1 MGYSTIW
8 RKASSLWWLFLFT
21 VECTCWAPF
30 ENPDLTDPQSTC
42 FGDILCPFVDG
53 IPTLRCDRACYQYER
68 YACTDGRLL
77 ALDPPNPDSFA
88 PRCPNQATSLHL
100 SDPPYENYFYSDCN
114 VDAQVVV
121 TTPLQTSDLSIISP
135 RLVIAWPAGNSGACA
150 FFEPQDG
157 KNGSL
162 GIELVSKATGS
173 DLSPVYV
180 TNFLSKYPSVGVE
193 GILHFNSSAFL
204 TLSILGSVRTIRDFT
219 EGPSILPPIIQ
230 DATSLQSTKNGGVSL
245 SRLWLDNETRIT
257 LSFSPH
263 GNGTITVEE
272 DQVSFNPGIYT
283 FSAHLN
289 YPQLEQL
296 TPQEVFNPASQELA
310 TQMSDEA
317 TSLAFLSYTEKLL
330 AGAWRFLTYFGRD
343 SMISALLLQ
352 PVLSEGNGG
361 AIEAVIG
368 AVLERIN
375 KTDGTACHEE
385 TIGDYATYL
394 NLVEKNISSTQ
405 PIFDYNMVD
414 TDYFL
419 PVLMQ
424 RYFLG
429 SPMGMLRSRELL
441 AREAGAIDSTNRGL
455 RYGDLARLNAE
466 KIMDNAA
473 PFAAPGG
480 QVKENMIRLKEDTV
494 VGQWRDSTY
503 GSGGGRIP
511 YDVNT
516 ALVPAALR
524 AIAAISRFDPSIYAG
539 HDDWADLADEYAQVW
554 EDETLPLFQVTIPAD
569 EARNRLESFVST
581 SEYYNGP
588 SHADSIDSDV
598 IFHGLALEGN
608 NDIPLVDV
616 MNTDDCFRLFLLNTT
631 NEAQLTLFLNQSAL
645 NVLRPFPAGLMT
657 SVGVVVANPAL
668 GEEEILRTNFT
679 NNAYHGTVVWSW
691 QLAMIARGLET
702 QLARCNDDKAPAFC
716 ADSKVYGN
724 VKLAYNTLWDN
735 LEANRETLSQ
745 EVWSWRY
752 MDNDFQF
759 TPLGSLPPPPGVG
772 GGTESNI
779 RQLWSLTFL
788 AVKRNE
794 AFK

>member
-1 MGYSTIW
+1 MLLLG
-8 RKASSLWWLFLFT
+8 RVGFAADWWIS
-21 VECTCWAPF
+21 CS
-30 ENPDLTDPQSTC
+30 N
-42 FGDILCPFVDG
+42 
-53 IPTLRCDRACYQYER
+53 
-68 YACTDGRLL
+68 GRLL
-77 ALDPPNPDSFA
+77 PLETPNPGFSG
-88 PRCPNQATSLHL
+88 PECPNQATSLQL

-121 TTPLQTSDLSIISP
+121 TTPLRTSNLSIISP

-162 GIELVSKATGS
+162 GIELVSSTVGS
-173 DLSPVYV
+173 NLSPIYV
-180 TNFLSKYPSVGVE
+180 PSDTSQHPSVGVK
-193 GILHFNSSAFL
+193 GVLHFNSSAFL

-219 EGPSILPPIIQ
+219 EGPSLLRPVIQ
-230 DATSLQSTKNGGVSL
+230 DAIVLQSTNDAGASL
-245 SRLWLDNETRIT
+245 SRLWLDNVTTTT
-257 LSFSPH
+257 LSFSPN
-263 GNGTITVEE
+263 GNGTIRVVG
-272 DQVSFNPGIYT
+272 DRVSFEPGVYA

-296 TPQEVFNPASQELA
+296 TPQEVFNPASQGLA
-310 TQMSDEA
+310 TQMVDEA

-352 PVLSEGNGG
+352 PILSEGNGG

-385 TIGDYATYL
+385 TIGDYATFL
-394 NLVEKNISSTQ
+394 NLLEKNISSTQ

-429 SPMGMLRSRELL
+429 SPTGMLRSRELL
-441 AREAGAIDSTNRGL
+441 AREAGAVDFTNRGL

-473 PFAAPGG
+473 PFTAPGG
-480 QVKENMIRLKEDTV
+480 QIKENLIHLKEDTV

-524 AIAAISRFDPSIYAG
+524 AIAAISRFNSSIYAG
-539 HDDWADLADEYAQVW
+539 HDDWADLAEKYAQVW

-588 SHADSIDSDV
+588 SHADRIDNDV

-608 NDIPLVDV
+608 NNIPLVDV

-631 NEAQLTLFLNQSAL
+631 NEEQLTSFLNQSAL

-668 GEEEILRTNFT
+668 GKEEILRTNFT
-679 NNAYHGTVVWSW
+679 NSAYHGTVVWSW
-691 QLAMIARGLET
+691 QLAMIAKGLET
-702 QLARCNDDKAPAFC
+702 QLARCNGGKAPAFC

-735 LEANRETLSQ
+735 LEQNKETLSQ